1 MSSTKSVR
9 VENLE
14 PEVEEFLLKQFPG
27 QPDGYAYFGEHK
39 YVHPKAYKDHVE
51 GIYNMP
57 LRKDDIWVA
66 TFPRSGTTWAQEL
79 TWLVSNNLDYEGAAK
94 SLSKRFVFIEFP
106 SYFPKELVNK
116 PIFGHEDIGI
126 LMDFKALASEPS
138 PRFIKTHLPM
148 SLLSPQLLDTSRVVY
163 VARDPRDVAI
173 SYYHLSK
180 LRKIFEFS
188 GDFKTYWRIFLNNLV
203 ISAPYFEHLKE
214 AWKQRKHPNMLFLF
228 YEEMYKDLPGVVR
241 RVAKFFE
248 KKYSDAQI
256 RKLCEHLDIDNMRKN
271 KSVNPDLNSTIDTEG
286 AESFIRKG
294 KAGGWREYFD
304 EGMAAEAEKWMRD
317 NLSGTDLR
325 FPEVG
330 SA

>member
-1 MSSTKSVR
+1 MSSLDF
-9 VENLE
+9 VEVKDME
-14 PEVEEFLLKQFPG
+14 PENEEFLLKLFPG
-27 QPDGYAYFGEHK
+27 QPNGYAYFGKHN
-39 YVHPKAYKDHVE
+39 YVLPKSYKDHVE
-51 GIYNMP
+51 GIRHMP
-57 LRKDDIWVA
+57 LRNDDVWVA
-66 TFPRSGTTWAQEL
+66 TFPRSGTTWTQEL
-79 TWLVSNNLDYEGAAK
+79 TWLICNNLNYEGAAQ

-106 SYFPKELVNK
+106 SFFSNDILNTPV
-116 PIFGHEDIGI
+116 FGGADAGI

-180 LRKIFEFS
+180 LLKMFDYS

-203 ISAPYFEHLKE
+203 HWAPFFEHLKE
-214 AWKQRKHPNMLFLF
+214 AWEQRDHPNMLFLF

-241 RVAKFFE
+241 KVAKFFE
-248 KKYSDAQI
+248 KEYSDEQI
-256 RKLCEHLDIDNMRKN
+256 QKLCKHLDIDKMRDN
-271 KSVNPDLNSTIDTEG
+271 KSVNPDLNSSVAKEG
-286 AESFIRKG
+286 EESFIRKG

-325 FPEVG
+325 FPEV
-330 SA
+330 